1 MLANLRKDRG
11 GFTLVEIMI
20 VVAII
25 GLLAAIA
32 VPSFIRARRRS
43 QGTTVLNEA
52 RMIDGAIDQWALE
65 NNKTSG
71 DAVTFADVTPYLKA
85 GTRLAT
91 SGGTDLLGNQF
102 QISGADISSGG
113 ALGGGV
119 KVNAT
124 TVTEFSGVGIS
135 WGPYHP

>member
-1 MLANLRKDRG
+1 MLSKIHKDVG

-32 VPSFIRARRRS
+32 VPSFIRARKRS
-43 QGTTVLNEA
+43 QGTTVLNEC
-52 RMIDGAIDQWALE
+52 RQVDGAIDQWALE

-71 DAVTFADVTPYLKA
+71 DTITWDDVTPYLKA
-85 GTRLAT
+85 GTRLAN
-91 SGGTDLLGNQF
+91 SNNSDLLGNAF
-102 QISGADISSGG
+102 DITTVGS
-113 ALGGGV
+113 GV
-119 KVNAT
+119 KIDNSTLQA
-124 TVTEFSGVGIS
+124 FSGVGIS

>member
-1 MLANLRKDRG
+1 MISKLRADRR

-43 QGTTVLNEA
+43 QGTTVLNEC

-71 DAVTFADVTPYLKA
+71 DAVAWADVTPYLKA
-85 GTRLAT
+85 GTRLAN
-91 SGGTDLLGNQF
+91 SGGTDLIGNNF
-102 QISGADISSGG
+102 TIASVGS
-113 ALGGGV
+113 GV
-119 KVNAT
+119 KVSANTISA
-124 TVTEFSGVGIS
+124 FSGVGIS
-135 WGPYHP
+135 WGPYSP

>member
-1 MLANLRKDRG
+1 MLSNLRKDRG

-43 QGTTVLNEA
+43 QGTTVLNEC
-52 RMIDGAIDQWALE
+52 RQIDGAIDQWALE

-71 DAVTFADVTPYLKA
+71 DTIAWADITPYLKA
-85 GTRLAT
+85 GTRLAN
-91 SGGTDLLGNQF
+91 SGNSDLLGNGF
-102 QISGADISSGG
+102 TIGEVGD
-113 ALGGGV
+113 GV
-119 KVNAT
+119 KVAQAT
-124 TVTEFSGVGIS
+124 FDEFSGVGIS
-135 WGPYHP
+135 WGPYSP

>member
-1 MLANLRKDRG
+1 MLSNLRKDRG

-43 QGTTVLNEA
+43 QGTTVLNEC
-52 RMIDGAIDQWALE
+52 RQIDGGIDQWALE

-71 DAVTFADVTPYLKA
+71 DTVTWDDITPYLKA
-85 GTRLAT
+85 GTRLAN
-91 SGGTDLLGNQF
+91 SGNADLLGNAF
-102 QISGADISSGG
+102 SVGEVGS
-113 ALGGGV
+113 GV
-119 KVNAT
+119 KVHADT
-124 TVTEFSGVGIS
+124 FTEFSGVGIS
-135 WGPYHP
+135 WGPYAP

>member
-1 MLANLRKDRG
+1 MINKLRADRG

-43 QGTTVLNEA
+43 QGTTVLNEC

-71 DAVTFADVTPYLKA
+71 DTVTWADVTPYLKA
-85 GTRLAT
+85 GTRLAN
-91 SGGTDLLGNQF
+91 SSNSDLIGNAF
-102 QISGADISSGG
+102 TLNEVGS
-113 ALGGGV
+113 GV
-119 KVNAT
+119 KVHANT
-124 TVTEFSGVGIS
+124 ITEFSGVGIS
-135 WGPYHP
+135 WGPYAP